1 VEGGGLVAKKK
12 AFLLRIRPDLWEEIS
27 RWAADELRSTN
38 GHIEFL
44 LRQAV
49 RARRGRELSEDT
61 SPADPGDD
69 EGVAN
74 A

>member
-1 VEGGGLVAKKK
+1 MQPA
-12 AFLLRIRPDLWEEIS
+12 LWEEIS

-49 RARRGRELSEDT
+49 RERRGRRLDPDAKPPGPDEDQ
-61 SPADPGDD
+61 
-69 EGVAN
+69 GVSHA
-74 A
+74 

>member
-1 VEGGGLVAKKK
+1 MQ
-12 AFLLRIRPDLWEEIS
+12 PDLWEEIS

-49 RARRGRELSEDT
+49 RERRGRKLDREAK
-61 SPADPGDD
+61 PPGPD
-69 EGVAN
+69 EGQGVSHA
-74 A
+74 